1 MSNGLSE
8 RGLIIVSAIVWFAI
22 AASIAF
28 IVAYAG
34 IDGIPFAFVVLIVAI
49 PVWARVIRERNK
61 AGADLERQITE
72 LSNRISEL
80 SAKIEELKKA
90 MEE

>member
-8 RGLIIVSAIVWFAI
+8 RGLIIVTAIVWAAI
-22 AASIAF
+22 AVSISF
-28 IVAYAG
+28 IVAYTG
-34 IDGIPFAFVVLIVAI
+34 IDGIPFAFVVLIIAI
-49 PVWARVIRERNK
+49 PVWARVIRERNRPST
-61 AGADLERQITE
+61 DLERQITE

-80 SAKIEELKKA
+80 NTKMDELKRA